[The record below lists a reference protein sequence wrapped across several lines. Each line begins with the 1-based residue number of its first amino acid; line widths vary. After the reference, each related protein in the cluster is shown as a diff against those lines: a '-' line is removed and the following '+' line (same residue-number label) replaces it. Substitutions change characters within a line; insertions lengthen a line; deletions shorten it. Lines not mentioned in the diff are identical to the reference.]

1 MIAIAI
7 FASGTGSN
15 AKKIIDHF
23 RSHALIKVSL
33 IVCNN
38 PKAGV
43 IEIAR
48 QEQVPVLLLDKQAFL
63 NGDGYLPSL
72 QKAHIEWLI
81 LAGFLWKVPRQLTQA
96 YPEKIVNIHPALLP
110 KFGGKGMYGHHVHEA
125 VIAAQEKESGIT
137 IHFVDDAYDHGPAI
151 FQARCPVTAE
161 DTPVTLAA
169 KIAKLE
175 HAHYPEIIERVILT
189 NTQTAIPK
197 KPGENV

>member
-7 FASGTGSN
+7 FASGAGSN
-15 AKKIIDHF
+15 AQKIIDHF
-23 RSHALIKVSL
+23 RNHALIKVAL

-48 QEQVPVLLLDKQAFL
+48 QEQVPVLLLEKQTFFS
-63 NGDGYLPSL
+63 GDSYLPAL

-125 VIAAQEKESGIT
+125 VIAAHEKESGIT
-137 IHFVDDAYDHGPAI
+137 IHFVDDVYDHGPTI
-151 FQARCPVTAE
+151 FQTRCPVTAK
-161 DTPVTLAA
+161 DTPATLAA
-169 KIAKLE
+169 KIAQLE
-175 HAHYPEIIERVILT
+175 HAHYPNIVEQVILKHK
-189 NTQTAIPK
+189 QSLP
-197 KPGENV
+197 